1 MVKPSLWNT
10 LYKLSELGAYNRA
23 IRFSTNV
30 LARKM
35 GLSQQTISRHLIELE
50 RLELIE
56 RQISVKGEEIKLT
69 EKGVNEIRSVYLSLK
84 SIVEKPTEE
93 MVLEGKL
100 FTGMFEG
107 AYYVSRDKY
116 HKQFIKKLGFD
127 PYPGTLNLKLSSAF
141 DRRMRRELEAQPAIL
156 IDGFKDG
163 ERTYGSVK
171 CYPATI
177 NDEVE
182 GAVVLINRTHHDPS
196 VLEVIA
202 PVYLR
207 KRLKIRDGSQVRVR
221 VHLEQK

>member
-93 MVLEGKL
+93 MLLEGRL

-107 AYYVSRDKY
+107 SYYVSRDKY

-141 DRRMRRELEAQPAIL
+141 DRRMRRELEAHPAIL

>member
-1 MVKPSLWNT
+1 MIKPTLWNT

-23 IRFSTNV
+23 IRVSTNL
-30 LARKM
+30 LAREM

-50 RLELIE
+50 RLGLIE
-56 RQISVKGEEIKLT
+56 RHISVRGEEIKLT
-69 EKGVNEIRSVYLSLK
+69 EKGVHEIRRVYLSLK
-84 SIVEKPTEE
+84 SIVEKRIEE
-93 MVLEGKL
+93 IVLEGKL

-107 AYYVSRDKY
+107 SYYVSRDGY
-116 HKQFIKKLGFD
+116 RKQFIKKLGFD

-141 DRRMRRELEAQPAIL
+141 DLRMRRELEAHPAIL

-163 ERTYGSVK
+163 ERTFGPVR

-182 GAVVLINRTHHDPS
+182 GAVVLIDRTHHDSS

-202 PVYLR
+202 PMHLR
-207 KRLKIRDGSQVRVR
+207 KRLKIKDGSMVRVR
-221 VHLEQK
+221 VSIEPK

>member
-1 MVKPSLWNT
+1 MIKPTLWNT
-10 LYKLSELGAYNRA
+10 LYKLSELGAYNRVV
-23 IRFSTNV
+23 RVSTNM
-30 LARKM
+30 LAQEM
-35 GLSQQTISRHLIELE
+35 VISQQTVSRHFIELE

-56 RQISVKGEEIKLT
+56 RQISVMGEEIKLT

-107 AYYVSRDKY
+107 SYYVSRDKY

-141 DRRMRRELEAQPAIL
+141 DRRMRRELEAHPAIL

-182 GAVVLINRTHHDPS
+182 GAVVLIDRTHHNSS

-207 KRLKIRDGSQVRVR
+207 KRLKIRDGSKVQVR

>member
-1 MVKPSLWNT
+1 MIKPTLWNT
-10 LYKLSELGAYNRA
+10 LYKLSELGAYNRT
-23 IRFSTNV
+23 IRVSTNL
-30 LARKM
+30 LAREM

-56 RQISVKGEEIKLT
+56 RHISVRGEGINLT
-69 EKGVNEIRSVYLSLK
+69 EKGVNEIRRVYLSLK
-84 SIVEKPTEE
+84 SIVEKPTREI
-93 MVLEGKL
+93 MLEGKL

-107 AYYVSRDKY
+107 SYYISRDGY
-116 HKQFIKKLGFD
+116 RKQFIKKLGFD

-141 DRRMRRELEAQPAIL
+141 NIRMRRELEANPSIF
-156 IDGFKDG
+156 IEGFKDG
-163 ERTYGSVK
+163 ERTFGPVR

-182 GAVVLINRTHHDPS
+182 GAVILIDRTHHNSS

-207 KRLKIRDGSQVRVR
+207 KRLKIKDGSRVRVR
-221 VHLEQK
+221 VLIEPK